1 MKFFN
6 TFDIAASGMRAE
18 QFKMDLIS
26 ENIAN
31 AHTVKTADGTPY
43 RRKMAIATAEQKA
56 QFDSEFSAASF
67 DVSSEFEGKTGTAGF
82 SGGGVSVQ
90 SMTDTS
96 SDYNWVYDPT
106 NPNACQEGEHKGY
119 VAMPNVNIIG
129 EMTSMMQA
137 TRSYEANATIV
148 ESVKAMAMKALEIGR
163 G

>member
-6 TFDIAASGMRAE
+6 TFDIAASGMRSE
-18 QFKMDLIS
+18 QFRMDLIS

-31 AHTVKTADGTPY
+31 AHTVKGADGNPY
-43 RRKMAIATAEQKA
+43 RRKMAVASAEQKA
-56 QFDSEFSAASF
+56 AFDSEFSAASF
-67 DVSSEFEGKTGTAGF
+67 EADFNEKSGTAGYQ
-82 SGGGVSVQ
+82 GGGVSVQ
-90 SMTDTS
+90 AVTDN

-148 ESVKAMAMKALEIGR
+148 ESAKAMAMKALEIGR